1 MSTTLRRVGFRRTVR
16 LLRAAVVGAGLLCVP
31 QSLSAHVDLIATTPA
46 SGATL
51 DAAPPELRLLFSGR
65 IEAAYTRVALVAPDG
80 TFVPVGTVTFVP
92 GSDREFT
99 AALPPFSQPGTY
111 TVQWRTAG
119 ADGHVLEG
127 AFEFALAGD
136 TAAALPAGRAP
147 VPPPDEHTAPLHEHT
162 APGPE
167 HHIDAGGAGVAP
179 VMARWLHFV
188 ALVLLV
194 GAVAFRLLLLPRLDL
209 DAVVMLDVQ
218 RRTWRALSGA
228 ALLLGSAAVLRLW
241 QQSAALHGADLAW
254 NGPLLSMMLSDTAWG
269 RAWVVQVFFFAV
281 LAAAILRARPG
292 HDRGAL
298 VIAAP
303 TVLILAAIP
312 ALTGHAAGASGS
324 TWLIVLNDALHVS
337 AAGAWF
343 GTLLLLLT
351 VLPPALARTATSPA
365 RSMSHAVHRFSPV
378 ALGAAAVLVVTGVVN
393 SLMHF
398 TALQQLVGTTYG
410 VALLAKLAVFAA
422 VLAAGFYNWRFVRPR
437 LASGDATRRLRISVA
452 FELGFVVVVLLITAV
467 LTGLQRPA

>member
-1 MSTTLRRVGFRRTVR
+1 MGV
-16 LLRAAVVGAGLLCVP
+16 LLRTAALVIAGLLCAP
-31 QSLSAHVDLIATTPA
+31 QPLFAHVDLVATTPA

-127 AFEFALAGD
+127 TFEFALAGD
-136 TAAALPAGRAP
+136 TAAAPGDRAP
-147 VPPPDEHTAPLHEHT
+147 VPPPDEHTALPLPHEHT
-162 APGPE
+162 APGPD
-167 HHIDAGGAGVAP
+167 HHTDAGGAGVAP

-194 GAVAFRLLLLPRLDL
+194 GSVAFRLLLLPRLDL
-209 DAVVMLDVQ
+209 DATVMLDVQ

-281 LAAAILRARPG
+281 LAVGILSARPG
-292 HDRGAL
+292 RDRGAL
-298 VIAAP
+298 VIVVP
-303 TVLILAAIP
+303 TVLILAAVP
-312 ALTGHAAGASGS
+312 ALTGHAAGTSGT

-351 VLPPALARTATSPA
+351 VLPPALARTAPNPA

-378 ALGAAAVLVVTGVVN
+378 ALGAAAVLVGTGVVN

-398 TALQQLVGTTYG
+398 TAVQQLVGTTYG
-410 VALLAKLAVFAA
+410 VALLVKLAVFAA

-437 LASGDATRRLRISVA
+437 LATGDDTRRLRISVA

>member
-1 MSTTLRRVGFRRTVR
+1 MGV
-16 LLRAAVVGAGLLCVP
+16 LLRAAAVTLAGLLYAP
-31 QSLSAHVDLIATTPA
+31 QPLSAHVDLIATTPA

-51 DAAPPELRLLFSGR
+51 DAAPPELRLLFSGT
-65 IEAAYTRVALVAPDG
+65 IEAAYTRVELVAPDG

-127 AFEFALAGD
+127 TFEFELAGD
-136 TAAALPAGRAP
+136 RAAAPPADPALL
-147 VPPPDEHTAPLHEHT
+147 PPDEHTAQPLPHEHT
-162 APGPE
+162 APGPD

-179 VMARWLHFV
+179 VLARWLHFV

-209 DAVVMLDVQ
+209 DAAVMLDVQ

-254 NGPLLSMMLSDTAWG
+254 NGPLLSMMLTETAWG
-269 RAWVVQVFFFAV
+269 RAWVAQVFFFAL
-281 LAAAILRARPG
+281 LATGILSARPG
-292 HDRGAL
+292 RDRGAL
-298 VIAAP
+298 VIVLP
-303 TVLILAAIP
+303 TVLILAAVP
-312 ALTGHAAGASGS
+312 ALTGHAAGAGGA
-324 TWLIVLNDALHVS
+324 TWLIVLNDTAHIA

-351 VLPPALARTATSPA
+351 VLPRALARTATNSA
-365 RSMSHAVHRFSPV
+365 RSMSHAVDRFSPV
-378 ALGAAAVLVVTGVVN
+378 ALGAAAVLVGTGVVN
-393 SLMHF
+393 GLMHV
-398 TALQQLVGTTYG
+398 TALQQLSGTTYG
-410 VALLAKLAVFAA
+410 VTLLAKLAVFAA

-437 LASGDATRRLRISVA
+437 LATVDDTRRLRISVA
-452 FELGFVVVVLLITAV
+452 VELGIVVVVLLITAV

>member
-1 MSTTLRRVGFRRTVR
+1 MSV
-16 LLRAAVVGAGLLCVP
+16 LLRTAALAIAGLLYAP
-31 QSLSAHVDLIATTPA
+31 QPLSAHVDLIATTPT

-51 DAAPPELRLLFSGR
+51 DAAPPELRLLFSGT

-119 ADGHVLEG
+119 TDGHVLEG
-127 AFEFALAGD
+127 TFEFELAGD
-136 TAAALPAGRAP
+136 ATAAPPGDRAS
-147 VPPPDEHTAPLHEHT
+147 VPPPDGHTALLHEHT
-162 APGPE
+162 APGAD

-179 VMARWLHFV
+179 VLARWLHFV

-194 GAVAFRLLLLPRLDL
+194 GAVAFRLLLPRLDL
-209 DAVVMLDVQ
+209 DAAVMLDVQ

-228 ALLLGSAAVLRLW
+228 ALLLGSAAVLRIW

-254 NGPLLSMMLSDTAWG
+254 NGPLLSMMLSETAWG
-269 RAWVVQVFFFAV
+269 RAWVVQVFFFAL
-281 LAAAILRARPG
+281 LAAGILSARPG
-292 HDRGAL
+292 RDRGAL
-298 VIAAP
+298 VIVVP
-303 TVLILAAIP
+303 TALILAAVP
-312 ALTGHAAGASGS
+312 ALTGHAAGAGGA
-324 TWLIVLNDALHVS
+324 TWLIVLNDTAHIA

-343 GTLLLLLT
+343 GTLLLLMT
-351 VLPPALARTATSPA
+351 VLPRALARTATNSA
-365 RSMSHAVHRFSPV
+365 RSMSHAVDRFSPV
-378 ALGAAAVLVVTGVVN
+378 ALGAAAVLVGTGVVN
-393 SLMHF
+393 SLMHV
-398 TALQQLVGTTYG
+398 TALQQLIGTTYG
-410 VALLAKLAVFAA
+410 VTLLVKLAAFAA

-437 LASGDATRRLRISVA
+437 LATGDATRRLRISVA